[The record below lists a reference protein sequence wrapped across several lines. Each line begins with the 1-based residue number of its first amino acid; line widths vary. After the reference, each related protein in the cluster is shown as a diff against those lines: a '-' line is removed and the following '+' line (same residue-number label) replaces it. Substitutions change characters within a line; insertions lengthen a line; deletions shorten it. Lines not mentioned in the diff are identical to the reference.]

1 MDLLGS
7 ILGTMQKPPTMGDEE
22 RKKAKG
28 SLTFICCSSNLFNQL
43 LIKEHNEDLH
53 INWLRYFKFCLHQEF
68 DNIFNFLSINW
79 STKGLTWKTT
89 REREEKIARF

>member
-53 INWLRYFKFCLHQEF
+53 IN
-68 DNIFNFLSINW
+68 
-79 STKGLTWKTT
+79 
-89 REREEKIARF
+89 

>member
-28 SLTFICCSSNLFNQL
+28 SLIFSVNSCVVRIC
-43 LIKEHNEDLH
+43 
-53 INWLRYFKFCLHQEF
+53 
-68 DNIFNFLSINW
+68 SINYR
-79 STKGLTWKTT
+79 SL
-89 REREEKIARF
+89 RFTH

>member
-28 SLTFICCSSNLFNQL
+28 SLIFSFCSSNLFNQL

-53 INWLRYFKFCLHQEF
+53 IKIFQILFSLHQEF
-68 DNIFNFLSINW
+68 DDIFNLIFINC
-79 STKGLTWKTT
+79 STKGLT
-89 REREEKIARF
+89 

>member
-28 SLTFICCSSNLFNQL
+28 SLIFIFCSSNLFNQL
-43 LIKEHNEDLH
+43 LINLR
-53 INWLRYFKFCLHQEF
+53 ICTLRYFKFCLHPEF
-68 DNIFNFLSINW
+68 DNIFNLIFINC
-79 STKGLTWKTT
+79 STKGLT
-89 REREEKIARF
+89 

>member
-28 SLTFICCSSNLFNQL
+28 SLIFSVDVSRVVRICSNHSINDY
-43 LIKEHNEDLH
+43 EDLH
-53 INWLRYFKFCLHQEF
+53 IEMFQILFTSR
-68 DNIFNFLSINW
+68 I
-79 STKGLTWKTT
+79 
-89 REREEKIARF
+89 

>member
-28 SLTFICCSSNLFNQL
+28 SLIFSVNSCVVRICS
-43 LIKEHNEDLH
+43 IIIIDHKDLH
-53 INWLRYFKFCLHQEF
+53 IEMFQILFA
-68 DNIFNFLSINW
+68 
-79 STKGLTWKTT
+79 T
-89 REREEKIARF
+89 RI

>member
-28 SLTFICCSSNLFNQL
+28 SLIFIFCSSNLFNQL
-43 LIKEHNEDLH
+43 LIN
-53 INWLRYFKFCLHQEF
+53 LR
-68 DNIFNFLSINW
+68 SIM
-79 STKGLTWKTT
+79 
-89 REREEKIARF
+89 KIISNSVYIQNLIIYLI

>member
-28 SLTFICCSSNLFNQL
+28 SLIFSVNSCVVRICS
-43 LIKEHNEDLH
+43 
-53 INWLRYFKFCLHQEF
+53 INYRSLKCFKFCLQQGF
-68 DNIFNFLSINW
+68 NNILIFFI
-79 STKGLTWKTT
+79 
-89 REREEKIARF
+89 

>member
-28 SLTFICCSSNLFNQL
+28 SLIFIFCSSNLFNQL
-43 LIKEHNEDLH
+43 LINLWSIMK
-53 INWLRYFKFCLHQEF
+53 ICTLRYFKFCLHPEF
-68 DNIFNFLSINW
+68 DNIFNLIFINC
-79 STKGLTWKTT
+79 STKGLT
-89 REREEKIARF
+89 

>member
-28 SLTFICCSSNLFNQL
+28 SLIFSVDVSRVVRICSIIQL
-43 LIKEHNEDLH
+43 MIMKIYTLKC
-53 INWLRYFKFCLHQEF
+53 FKFCLQQRF
-68 DNIFNFLSINW
+68 NNILVCFFFMNC
-79 STKGLTWKTT
+79 STKGLT
-89 REREEKIARF
+89 

>member
-43 LIKEHNEDLH
+43 LIN
-53 INWLRYFKFCLHQEF
+53 LRSIMKICTLKYFKFCLNQEF
-68 DNIFNFLSINW
+68 DNIFNFLSIN
-79 STKGLTWKTT
+79 
-89 REREEKIARF
+89 

>member
-28 SLTFICCSSNLFNQL
+28 SLIFIFCSSNLFNQL
-43 LIKEHNEDLH
+43 LINLRSIMKICTLTDEDISNSVYIKNL
-53 INWLRYFKFCLHQEF
+53 IIYL
-68 DNIFNFLSINW
+68 I
-79 STKGLTWKTT
+79 
-89 REREEKIARF
+89 

>member
-28 SLTFICCSSNLFNQL
+28 SLIFI
-43 LIKEHNEDLH
+43 
-53 INWLRYFKFCLHQEF
+53 
-68 DNIFNFLSINW
+68 FL
-79 STKGLTWKTT
+79 
-89 REREEKIARF
+89 

>member
-28 SLTFICCSSNLFNQL
+28 SLIFIFCSSNLFNQL
-43 LIKEHNEDLH
+43 LIN
-53 INWLRYFKFCLHQEF
+53 LR
-68 DNIFNFLSINW
+68 SIM
-79 STKGLTWKTT
+79 
-89 REREEKIARF
+89 KICTLDISNSVYIQNLIIYLI

>member
-1 MDLLGS
+1 MQCYYKVITYFGTFEPKSKTIMDLLGS

-53 INWLRYFKFCLHQEF
+53 IK
-68 DNIFNFLSINW
+68 IFQILFTSRI
-79 STKGLTWKTT
+79 
-89 REREEKIARF
+89 

>member
-28 SLTFICCSSNLFNQL
+28 SLIFIFCSSNLFNQL
-43 LIKEHNEDLH
+43 SILIN
-53 INWLRYFKFCLHQEF
+53 LR
-68 DNIFNFLSINW
+68 SIMKIC
-79 STKGLTWKTT
+79 TLTD
-89 REREEKIARF
+89 

>member
-28 SLTFICCSSNLFNQL
+28 SFIFIFCSSNLFNQL
-43 LIKEHNEDLH
+43 SILINLRSIMKICTLTDEDISNSVYIKNL
-53 INWLRYFKFCLHQEF
+53 IIYL
-68 DNIFNFLSINW
+68 I
-79 STKGLTWKTT
+79 
-89 REREEKIARF
+89 